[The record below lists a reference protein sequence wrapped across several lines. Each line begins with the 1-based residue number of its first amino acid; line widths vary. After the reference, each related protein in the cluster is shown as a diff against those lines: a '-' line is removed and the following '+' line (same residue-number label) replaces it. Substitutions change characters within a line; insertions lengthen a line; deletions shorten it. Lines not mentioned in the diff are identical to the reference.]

1 MSSMG
6 LAGIAKSVL
15 GLLRIRR
22 GAELARR
29 VRRAGAPLSVWI
41 ASLVA
46 IAMILAA
53 LFAPLIA
60 PANPLDLASYN
71 LADSEIPPR
80 WAVGGDPRFL
90 LGTDNQGRDMLSAI
104 LYGARVSLMIGGGAV
119 LLAALIGISLGLVAG
134 YAGGRVDAAIMR
146 MGDVILSFPT
156 ILLALLVAGLARA
169 LIPEAANPRLAPLIL
184 IAAITIHEWVQ
195 YARTVRAA
203 TMVESAKDYIKA
215 ARVIGF
221 SPARIMFRHILPN
234 VMGPVLV
241 LATINLA
248 GAVLTEATLSF
259 LGVGMPPTY
268 PSLGTLIRIGNEFVF
283 SGIWWIAL
291 FPALTLVILV
301 LAVNVLGDW
310 LRDRF
315 NPKLRGRG

>member
-1 MSSMG
+1 MSSIG
-6 LAGIAKSVL
+6 LSGIAKSVM

-22 GAELARR
+22 GAGLARR

-53 LFAPLIA
+53 SFAPLIA

-80 WAVGGDPRFL
+80 WAEGGDPRFL

-134 YAGGRVDAAIMR
+134 YVGGRVDAVIMR

>member
-1 MSSMG
+1 MG
-6 LAGIAKSVL
+6 VVASFFK
-15 GLLRIRR
+15 GLVGVLRIRR
-22 GAELARR
+22 VGSGLIRLIRARPS
-29 VRRAGAPLSVWI
+29 VSVIIAGIVTAIVILC
-41 ASLVA
+41 AS
-46 IAMILAA
+46 
-53 LFAPLIA
+53 FAPQIA
-60 PANPLDLASYN
+60 PTNPLDLGSFN
-71 LADSEIPPR
+71 LLDSELPPR
-80 WAVGGDPRFL
+80 WAEGGDARFW

-119 LLAALIGISLGLVAG
+119 LLAALIGVSLGLIAG
-134 YAGGRVDAAIMR
+134 YVGGRVDAVIMR
-146 MGDVILSFPT
+146 LGDVILSFPT

-169 LIPEAANPRLAPLIL
+169 VVPEAASPRMAPLIL

-291 FPALTLVILV
+291 FPALTLVIMV
-301 LAVNVLGDW
+301 LAVNVLGDD